1 MIHDP
6 DILDRLSAFEPI
18 RYDGEVFRATR
29 KSLDPLAPSISGG
42 RWAPK
47 EGAAV
52 LYTSAERDGALAE
65 TTFHLSQF
73 SPLPSKPIALH
84 RIGLTT
90 RTTLRLLR
98 ADLIDLGVDWDRYN
112 ETDYARTREIGA
124 AISFLECDGLFA
136 PSARWS
142 CENLILFMDNHTRDY
157 RLEAL
162 NTEEVDWIEWART
175 NKLLLEQP
183 ITG

>member
-18 RYDGEVFRATR
+18 RYDGEVFRAAR

-42 RWAPK
+42 RWVPK
-47 EGAAV
+47 DGPAV
-52 LYTSAERDGALAE
+52 LYTSAERDGALSE
-65 TTFHLSQF
+65 TAFHLSQF

-98 ADLIDLGVDWDRYN
+98 ADLIDLGVDWDQYN
-112 ETDYARTREIGA
+112 ETDYARTQEIGA
-124 AISFLECDGLFA
+124 AISFLECDGLLA

-142 CENLILFMDNHTRDY
+142 CENLILFMDNHAQDY

-175 NKLLLEQP
+175 NKLLPEQP